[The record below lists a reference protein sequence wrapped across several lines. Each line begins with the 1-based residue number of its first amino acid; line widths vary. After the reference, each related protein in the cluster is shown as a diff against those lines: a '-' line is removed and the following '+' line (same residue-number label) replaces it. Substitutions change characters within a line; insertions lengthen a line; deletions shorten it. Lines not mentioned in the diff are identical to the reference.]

1 MVLSCQNISK
11 SFGDKKILENISFNI
26 DDTEKVAIIGINGA
40 GKSTLLKIIAREYD
54 ADEGVVAVT
63 KGKRIGYLSQD
74 SFVDS
79 DKTIY
84 DELLSIKKD
93 VIDLEHA
100 LRACE
105 EEMKHA
111 EGAELQKLM
120 DRYTNLTHQFEQ
132 NEGYTYV
139 SSIKGTLYG
148 LGFDD

>member
-84 DELLSIKKD
+84 DELLSIK
-93 VIDLEHA
+93 
-100 LRACE
+100 
-105 EEMKHA
+105 
-111 EGAELQKLM
+111 LQKQLLM
-120 DRYTNLTHQFEQ
+120 
-132 NEGYTYV
+132 
-139 SSIKGTLYG
+139 LY
-148 LGFDD
+148 LLII